1 MRAQLRVVGTGDR
14 LNNGQAKA
22 KAIVAANAIGTKPL
36 EWFE

>member
-1 MRAQLRVVGTGDR
+1 MRAQLRVVGAGDR

-22 KAIVAANAIGTKPL
+22 KAIVAANAIGTKAP